1 MSTEYREG
9 LPPLPPRMRKLP
21 VDDRKY
27 PVPWFV
33 KWFDGKPD
41 FRVANSIK
49 FKSAVSYGLCWVCGE
64 SLGKFKTFVVGPMCT
79 VNRITSEPACHLDC
93 AQFAVTACPFMLLPA
108 AQRKTAALPPK
119 TMAPPGVHLDRNP
132 GVTALWTTREFK
144 LIPMT
149 DNRRL
154 ISIGA
159 PETIKWYH
167 QGRDATRDEVQESLD
182 DGFPVLWA
190 LARAAAVDSVVQL
203 ENAYAQVASLYLPAA

>member
-1 MSTEYREG
+1 MNLRAS
-9 LPPLPPRMRKLP
+9 LPALPPRMVKLAI
-21 VDDRKY
+21 DERGY

-108 AQRKTAALPPK
+108 SNRKAAPMPPQ
-119 TMAPPGVHLDRNP
+119 TVAPPGLHLDRNP
-132 GVTALWTTREFK
+132 GVTALWTAREFR

-154 ISIGA
+154 ISMGP
-159 PETIKWYH
+159 PESVTWYH
-167 QGRDATRDEVQESLD
+167 QGIAATRAQVTESLD
-182 DGFPVLWA
+182 EGFPVLWQ
-190 LARAAAVDSVVQL
+190 LARKAATDDMVKL
-203 ENAYAQVASLYLPAA
+203 ENAYANVCDSYLPGA